1 MIYQPTY
8 FPTIETFKHLFNDAQ
23 PVMEVYDYYQKQT
36 YRTRCSIY
44 AANGKL
50 DMIVPIKHVKN
61 RRQYTREVRLE
72 NDFDW
77 KRNHLKSLQN
87 AYRSS
92 PFFEFYEDEI
102 LAFYQEQ
109 HEFLLD
115 FLLDSIKL
123 SARLLGKNFSFTE
136 TKDYQKEYN
145 EMTDLRYLADFKKA
159 PLASLNTYNQ
169 VFVEKYGFIPNLS
182 ILDLIFNEGPSAA
195 SYFE

>member
-1 MIYQPTY
+1 
-8 FPTIETFKHLFNDAQ
+8 
-23 PVMEVYDYYQKQT
+23 MEVYDYYQKQT